1 MSVDGTTII
10 TGDGDSDSEEEV
22 ESTDV
27 AGQEVVSTDVAGQES
42 QGSLKMEDL
51 NVSKEGSQVDLA
63 QDTTTNIEGEGE
75 GEDKS
80 VSSEDLASGEGE
92 AGKYGPEDQIKS
104 AATSTGNDDSFN
116 IKEDKLGDELDA
128 LPDPNKV
135 SVGMAEL
142 NDNLKSVATVSDMKV
157 TENGDLEITYT
168 PNMTGGK
175 RKTKRRKNMK
185 KNKSQK
191 KKRKQTKK
199 KGGKKAKKANTRK
212 CA

>member
-1 MSVDGTTII
+1 MTLGE
-10 TGDGDSDSEEEV
+10 SDVSEEESQLA
-22 ESTDV
+22 STE
-27 AGQEVVSTDVAGQES
+27 ATP
-42 QGSLKMEDL
+42 
-51 NVSKEGSQVDLA
+51 
-63 QDTTTNIEGEGE
+63 TNIKDEGEGDE
-75 GEDKS
+75 E
-80 VSSEDLASGEGE
+80 ELAAEAGQ
-92 AGKYGPEDQIKS
+92 AGKYSP
-104 AATSTGNDDSFN
+104 ATSKGNGNEGGDESSFN
-116 IKEDKLGDELDA
+116 IKEDKLADELDA
-128 LPDPNKV
+128 LPDPKKV